1 MQRLGIQ
8 HNKKDFRVST
18 KHIEEIMFV
27 PYHNSTSISHQLF
40 IHQCLYTPSI
50 RFDDSMQALE
60 WKQMFEQSKI
70 NNCNVRRGVGVPDA
84 AAVDDVTSTFK
95 SLSTA
100 TAASPSK

>member
-8 HNKKDFRVST
+8 HNKEDFRVST
-18 KHIEEIMFV
+18 NTLNRLCSYITTFIRQFLT
-27 PYHNSTSISHQLF
+27 NSLY
-40 IHQCLYTPSI
+40 QCLYTPSI

>member
-1 MQRLGIQ
+1 
-8 HNKKDFRVST
+8 
-18 KHIEEIMFV
+18 
-27 PYHNSTSISHQLF
+27 
-40 IHQCLYTPSI
+40 
-50 RFDDSMQALE
+50 MQALE